1 MLIIHPSIS
10 IYRSRLQIFPF
21 SLARA
26 ASLLHVPNRVV
37 PLKSIELLKRRST
50 LANEGALNVRGC
62 GAYLLVIL
70 ELIPTL
76 DSCPTPAFEDRNR
89 AVLLVDVWA

>member
-1 MLIIHPSIS
+1 M
-10 IYRSRLQIFPF
+10 
-21 SLARA
+21 
-26 ASLLHVPNRVV
+26 PNTVV
-37 PLKSIELLKRRST
+37 ILKSIELLKRRST
-50 LANEGALNVRGC
+50 LANEGALKVRGC